1 MKSFR
6 GFNMR
11 SRSFRP
17 FCTGRG
23 AGFIGLGT
31 VILGAIVALASIGA
45 VTARNSEKAPPRK
58 NDDIQEALSEG

>member
-17 FCTGRG
+17 FCMGRG
-23 AGFIGLGT
+23 TGFIGLGT
-31 VILGAIVALASIGA
+31 IVLGAIVALATVGA
-45 VTARNSEKAPPRK
+45 LINRGNEKARPHE
-58 NDDIQEALSEG
+58 EALSEG